1 MPDLKCI
8 LLVEDD
14 PKDEELTLAALAE
27 HNLANE
33 VVVVRDGEAALNY
46 LHCQGEFAART
57 NGNPVVVL
65 LDIRMPKVDGIEF
78 LRHTR
83 NSEELKAIP
92 VAIVSGSCERS
103 NIEACF
109 SLGVNTCVVKPL
121 DFDKFMEAMKS
132 LGLSWVVVK
141 KGLDAFWGMV
151 NEPPRGERQKAGVT
165 ERAGLDVE
173 TAKS

>member
-33 VVVVRDGEAALNY
+33 VVVVHDGEAALNY
-46 LHCQGEFAART
+46 LLRQGEFAART
-57 NGNPVVVL
+57 NGSPVVAL
-65 LDIRMPKVDGIEF
+65 LDLKLPKVDGIEL
-78 LRHTR
+78 LRHMKQC
-83 NSEELKAIP
+83 EELKTIP
-92 VAIVSGSCERS
+92 VAIISGSCERPK
-103 NIEACF
+103 IKACYYF
-109 SLGVNTCVVKPL
+109 GVNTYVVKPL

-141 KGLDAFWGMV
+141 KGLDAFWAIV
-151 NEPPRGERQKAGVT
+151 NEPPLGGSVRKAG
-165 ERAGLDVE
+165 
-173 TAKS
+173 AK